1 MTDYAQIEDA
11 ALAALAPMD
20 DTHNIRTRESYG
32 GQFNENDIWQ
42 TVIQFPAVMVFAS
55 GFESVQ
61 VNQIDR
67 QAWELIVYVAEQ
79 NSRGDS
85 AARRGDTGSTHPG
98 AFSLVE
104 AARAKLNRLTIPN
117 YGALRLVSERVIG
130 FSKQAGVCV
139 IEARYQ
145 IITHY

>member
-1 MTDYAQIEDA
+1 MTDYADIEDA
-11 ALAALAPMD
+11 ALAALAEMD
-20 DTHNIRTRESYG
+20 DTHGIRTRESYG

-42 TVIQFPAVMVFAS
+42 TVIQFPAILVFAS
-55 GFESVQ
+55 GFDSVP
-61 VNQIDR
+61 VNRTDR
-67 QAWELIVYVAEQ
+67 KTWELIAYIADQ

-85 AARRGDTGSTHPG
+85 AARRGDAGSTHPG

-117 YGALRLVSERVIG
+117 YGALRLQSERVIG
-130 FSKQAGVCV
+130 YSKQAGVCV

-145 IITHY
+145 ITTHS